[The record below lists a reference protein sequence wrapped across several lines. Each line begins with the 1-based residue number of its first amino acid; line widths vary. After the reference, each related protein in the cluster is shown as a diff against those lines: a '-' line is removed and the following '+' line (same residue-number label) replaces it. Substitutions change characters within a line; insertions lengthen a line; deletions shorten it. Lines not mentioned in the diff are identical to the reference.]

1 MGFREA
7 ARAKTSERKIKRDE
21 DGMRLREKERE
32 KRMVNKEQGPI
43 LRGCIERKEK
53 GLKKERKRR

>member
-21 DGMRLREKERE
+21 D
-32 KRMVNKEQGPI
+32 
-43 LRGCIERKEK
+43 CA
-53 GLKKERKRR
+53 RKRERREWLTRNKDRSCEGVSKGKRKG